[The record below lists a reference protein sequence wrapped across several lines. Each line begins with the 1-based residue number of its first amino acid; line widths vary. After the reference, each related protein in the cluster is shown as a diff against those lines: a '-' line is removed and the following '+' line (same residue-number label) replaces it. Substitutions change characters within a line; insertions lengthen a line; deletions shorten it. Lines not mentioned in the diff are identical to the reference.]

1 MLGIDFEMEL
11 LEDEITNQDDVSK
24 AVINSQSFRC
34 SSLINTYRMEENK
47 DFDRAIKTYETL
59 RTLNKK

>member
-1 MLGIDFEMEL
+1 MLGIDFEVESL
-11 LEDEITNQDDVSK
+11 DDEITNQDDVSK